1 MDPVIACPECGAT
14 GCRERFGEM
23 LALEFEDPAVFGAVH
38 HITVICYNLQ
48 HPATFTDE
56 AIAWMRSSL
65 RAIIVDGLSPAELR
79 KQARKNTKGGV
90 QVKRHTEPRGEPSR
104 TRWSMTAADVRMDDP
119 EVYRED
125 IVAWAKS
132 ILKDLNI
139 E

>member
-1 MDPVIACPECGAT
+1 MDPVTACPECGAT
-14 GCRERFGEM
+14 GCHDKFGEL

-56 AIAWMRSSL
+56 VIAWMRSSL

-79 KQARKNTKGGV
+79 KRARKNTSGGV

-104 TRWSMTAADVRMDDP
+104 THWSMTAADVRTDDP

>member
-1 MDPVIACPECGAT
+1 MDSNMACPECGAT
-14 GCRERFGEM
+14 GCRDRFEEM
-23 LALEFEDPAVFGAVH
+23 LALEFEDPAIFGAVH
-38 HITVICYNLQ
+38 HITVICFNIQ
-48 HPATFTDE
+48 HPATFTE
-56 AIAWMRSSL
+56 ESLAWMRSSL

-79 KQARKNTKGGV
+79 KLARKTTKGGV
-90 QVKRHTEPRGEPSR
+90 QIKRHTKPPEEPSR
-104 TRWSMTAADVRMDDP
+104 THWSMTAADIRTGDP